1 MTKFTPLTNI
11 QTLSKLLPDITTLA
25 TNENSDL
32 GIPVKS
38 TIRNAIEK
46 NRLIALVDE
55 NSHNLELAGYVLWGG
70 IFPNAKIQHIELV
83 KSYRR
88 QGAGAAIL
96 TELAQ
101 YLGKLRF
108 MTIQADVAEDMTTD
122 LAFYEQN
129 DFYRL
134 RTTNCGD
141 TRGHRK
147 IVLIRDLQHQPPY
160 AESINHLPLL
170 NIQTK
175 ATTDDPIYLL
185 DPVVYFNLVKQKHLA
200 TEAETLFS
208 ASLDNVMRIAVAKKY
223 ALEMLKTYQNLQDQH
238 IYQIAIDLPRLTEPD
253 TDELRSLTN
262 ELNNRVFVEKDFSK
276 VSRLQS
282 LNYAANLAHAIL
294 GRALAFVT
302 SNDEILRKRE
312 LLINEF
318 GIDVVSIDD
327 LLELLPSRKDRLTF
341 TRRKGSVFAI
351 SEPTPRAVSE
361 YFAENNVGDSLKQEF
376 AIDSTNAIDCWRR
389 CFQIDGKTCGVA
401 VLLTPTKANRAY
413 RLAIHFREDNR
424 YKFLFAEHL
433 FDLALQQASKDAIS
447 SIVLELSSKQPTLVA
462 LAHSKGFIPSTS
474 ETHYRKI
481 AIGRPVTIKHW
492 PEIVQETQRRT
503 RFAIVSE
510 MPSRH
515 EKLQVKNPSGNKMQL
530 SQFEFEKLFTPTVTA
545 WGDRDGVIVPIKPFY
560 SKELLEVSPPV
571 SKLFDMDVK
580 YFSRR
585 TYVNSSRNASKMQ
598 ADAPIFFYE
607 SKGPRLEGAGAIIAV
622 ARIINAVINPKYG
635 VVREKEGTSTVN
647 DKNILQIR
655 DVVVTSFDNIFRFDN
670 PISLER
676 LKRMGAANNA
686 NLVSAQA
693 ISAELVNRI
702 IDLGFDNE

>member
-11 QTLSKLLPDITTLA
+11 QTLTTLLPDITALA
-25 TNENSDL
+25 TNVNAAL
-32 GIPVKS
+32 GLPVQS
-38 TIRNAIEK
+38 TIRDAIEK

-55 NSHNLELAGYVLWGG
+55 NSPNLELAGYVLWGG
-70 IFPNAKIQHIELV
+70 IFPNAKIRQIELV
-83 KSYRR
+83 KSY
-88 QGAGAAIL
+88 QKKGAGTAIL

-101 YLGKLRF
+101 HLGKLRF
-108 MTIQADVAEDMTTD
+108 MTMQADVAEDMTTD

-134 RTTNCGD
+134 RTTNSDDVG
-141 TRGHRK
+141 GYRK
-147 IVLIRDLQHQPPY
+147 IVLIRDLQYEPPY
-160 AESINHLPLL
+160 AESIDNLPLL
-170 NIQTK
+170 SIQTK

-200 TEAETLFS
+200 SEAETLFS

-223 ALEMLKTYQNLQDQH
+223 ALAILKTYQNLQDQP
-238 IYQIAIDLPRLTEPD
+238 IYQIAKDLPRLTEPD
-253 TDELRSLTN
+253 SDELRSLTK
-262 ELNNRVFVEKDFSK
+262 ELNDRVFVEQDLSN

-282 LNYAANLAHAIL
+282 LNDAADLAHAIL

-302 SNDEILRKRE
+302 SNNEILRKRE

-318 GIDVVSIDD
+318 GIDVVSIND
-327 LLELLPSRKDRLTF
+327 LLDLLPSRRDRVTF
-341 TRRKGSVFAI
+341 TGRKGFVFAI

-361 YFAENNVGDSLKQEF
+361 YFAENNIRDSLKQEF

-389 CFQIDGKTCGVA
+389 CFQIDGKTCGAA

-447 SIVLELSSKQPTLVA
+447 SIELELSSKQPTLVA
-462 LAHSKGFIPSTS
+462 LAHSKGFIPSTPG
-474 ETHYRKI
+474 TLYRKI
-481 AIGRPVTIKHW
+481 AIGRPVTKKHW

-503 RFAIVSE
+503 SFAIASE
-510 MPSRH
+510 MPSRR

-530 SQFEFEKLFTPTVTA
+530 SQFEFEKLFTPTVIA
-545 WGDRDGVIVPIKPFY
+545 WGHRDGVIVPIKPFY

-635 VVREKEGTSTVN
+635 IIRETKGTSTAN
-647 DKNILQIR
+647 DENILQIR

-702 IDLGFDNE
+702 LDLGFNNE

>member
-1 MTKFTPLTNI
+1 MTKFTALTNI
-11 QTLSKLLPDITTLA
+11 HTLSRLLPDITTLA
-25 TNENSDL
+25 TNVNSAL
-32 GIPVKS
+32 GLPVKS
-38 TIRNAIEK
+38 TIRDAIEK
-46 NRLIALVDE
+46 NRLIALVGE
-55 NSHNLELAGYVLWGG
+55 NSQNFELAGYVLWGG
-70 IFPNAKIQHIELV
+70 IFPNAKIQQIELV

-88 QGAGAAIL
+88 QGAGAAL
-96 TELAQ
+96 VTELVQ
-101 YLGKLRF
+101 YLEKLRF

-129 DFYRL
+129 NFYRL
-134 RTTNCGD
+134 RTTNDDDLGG
-141 TRGHRK
+141 RRK
-147 IVLIRDLQHQPPY
+147 IILIRELQYEPPSQ
-160 AESINHLPLL
+160 ESIDNLPLL
-170 NIQTK
+170 SIQTK

-185 DPVVYFNLVKQKHLA
+185 DPGVYFDLVKQKHLA
-200 TEAETLFS
+200 SEAEILFS
-208 ASLDNVMRIAVAKKY
+208 ASLANVLRIAVAKKY
-223 ALEMLKTYQNLQDQH
+223 AGEMLKTYQNLEDQP
-238 IYQIAIDLPRLTEPD
+238 IYQIAKDLPRLTEPD
-253 TDELRSLTN
+253 SDELRSLTTA
-262 ELNNRVFVEKDFSK
+262 LNSRIFVQQDLSN

-282 LNYAANLAHAIL
+282 LNDATNLAHAIL

-302 SNDEILRKRE
+302 SNNEILRQRE
-312 LLINEF
+312 ILINEF

-351 SEPTPRAVSE
+351 SEPTLRAVSE
-361 YFAENNVGDSLKQEF
+361 YYAENNVGDSLKQEF
-376 AIDSTNAIDCWRR
+376 GVESSDAIDCWRR

-401 VLLTPTKANRAY
+401 VLLTPTKPNRTH
-413 RLAIHFREDNR
+413 RLAIHFREDNW

-433 FDLALQQASKDAIS
+433 FDLSLQQASKHAVT
-447 SIVLELSSKQPTLVA
+447 SIVLELSSRQPTLAV
-462 LAHSKGFIPSTS
+462 LAHSKGFITSTP
-474 ETHYRKI
+474 ETLYRKI
-481 AIGRPVTIKHW
+481 AIGRPVTKRHW
-492 PEIVQETQRRT
+492 PEIVQETQRST
-503 RFAIVSE
+503 RFAITGE
-510 MPSRH
+510 MPSKRQ
-515 EKLQVKNPSGNKMQL
+515 KLQVKNLIGNNMQL
-530 SQFEFEKLFTPTVTA
+530 SQFEFEKLFTPTVIA

-560 SKELLEVSPPV
+560 SKELLEVSPPL

-598 ADAPIFFYE
+598 AGAPIFFYE
-607 SKGPRLEGAGAIIAV
+607 SKGPRRLGAGAIIAV

-635 VVREKEGTSTVN
+635 VIREMESTSKVS
-647 DKNILQIR
+647 DENILQTR
-655 DVVVTSFDNIFRFDN
+655 NVVVTSFDNIFRFEN